1 MYEKIRR
8 FYHMGLYTD
17 EMVHSFVER
26 GVITEEQYR
35 EIIATDIPP
44 EQVAE

>member
-1 MYEKIRR
+1 MIEKIKR
-8 FYHMGLYTD
+8 FYNMGLYTD
-17 EMVHSFVER
+17 DMVHRFVER

-35 EIIATDIPP
+35 EIVATDIPP